1 MLKNPVQKVAAIHD
15 LSGYG
20 RASLTVVIPVLSSM
34 GFQVCPIPTAV
45 LSTHS
50 QYKNYRFVDLTEHIP
65 GIMEHWKELNLE
77 FDAIYSGFLG
87 SAQQIDMMIDFIDQ
101 FKRPETIVMID
112 PVLGDNGK
120 LYGPFNQ
127 EMVDEMRKLVCKAD
141 IITPNTTE
149 VGLLLNNDPEM
160 IKNTKDTLQAI
171 DELTAL
177 GPEIIVVTSVPDGD
191 DGKTTVVAYNR
202 QDGRYWKVPVDY
214 LPAAYP
220 GTGDTFASVLL
231 GCLLQGDN
239 LPMSLDRAVHFIS
252 HGVRS
257 TFGFHYDEKEGI
269 LLEKVL
275 PALKAPAQI
284 SSYEVLKKQ

>member
-1 MLKNPVQKVAAIHD
+1 MIKNPVQRVAAIHD

-20 RASLTVVIPVLSSM
+20 RSSLTVVIPVLSSM

-50 QYKNYRFVDLTEHIP
+50 QFKDYRFVDLTDYIP
-65 GIMEHWKELNLE
+65 GIMEHWKELSLT

-87 SAQQIDMMIDFIDQ
+87 SARQIDMMIDFIED
-101 FKRPETIVMID
+101 FNVAYETLVMID

-120 LYGPFNQ
+120 LYGPFDD
-127 EMVDEMRKLVCKAD
+127 EMVNEMRKLVQKAN
-141 IITPNTTE
+141 IITPNITE
-149 VGLLLNNDPEM
+149 VGLLLENNPNL
-160 IKNTKDTLQAI
+160 IKNTKDTIEAI
-171 DELTAL
+171 DKLTSM
-177 GPEIIVVTSVPDGD
+177 GPEIIVVTSVPDGAD
-191 DGKTTVVAYNR
+191 NKTAVIAFNR
-202 QDGRYWKVPVDY
+202 NDGRYWKVPVDY

-231 GCLLQGDN
+231 GSLLQGDN

-257 TFGFHYDEKEGI
+257 TFGFNYDEKEGI

-275 PALKAPAQI
+275 PTLKSPVQI
-284 SSYEVLKKQ
+284 SSYEVLKR

>member
-15 LSGYG
+15 LSGFG
-20 RASLTVVIPVLSSM
+20 RSSLTVVIPVLSSM

-50 QYKNYRFVDLTEHIP
+50 QFKNYRFVDLTDHIP

-101 FKRPETIVMID
+101 FKNDETIVMID

-127 EMVDEMRKLVCKAD
+127 EMVDEMRKLICKAD
-141 IITPNTTE
+141 IITPNITE

-160 IKNTKDTLQAI
+160 IHNTRDTLQAI
-171 DELTAL
+171 EELTAL
-177 GPEIIVVTSVPDGD
+177 GPEIIVVTSVPDD
-191 DGKTTVVAYNR
+191 EEGKTAVVAHNR
-202 QDGRYWKVPVDY
+202 RDNRYWKVPVDY

-239 LPMSLDRAVHFIS
+239 LPMSLDRSVQFIS

-257 TFGFHYDEKEGI
+257 TFGFPYDEKEGI

-275 PALKAPAQI
+275 PTLKSPVQM
-284 SSYEVLKKQ
+284 SSYEVLKK

>member
-1 MLKNPVQKVAAIHD
+1 MVKNPVQRVAAIHD
-15 LSGYG
+15 LSGFG

-50 QYKNYRFVDLTEHIP
+50 QFKNYQFVDLTDHIP
-65 GIMEHWKELNLE
+65 GIMAHWKELSLT

-87 SAQQIDMMIDFIDQ
+87 SFRQIDMMIEFIDE
-101 FKRPETIVMID
+101 FKSGEDTLVLVD

-120 LYGPFNQ
+120 LYGPFDN
-127 EMVDEMRKLVCKAD
+127 EMVGEMRKLVQKAD
-141 IITPNTTE
+141 IITPNITE
-149 VGLLLNNDPEM
+149 VGLLLEDDPTL
-160 IKNTKDTLQAI
+160 ITNTKDTIKAI
-171 DELTAL
+171 ERLTAL
-177 GPEIIVVTSVPDGD
+177 GPEIVVVTSVPDD
-191 DGKTTVVAYNR
+191 EGKTAVIAFNR
-202 QDGRYWKVPVDY
+202 SDGRYWKVPVDY

-231 GCLLQGDN
+231 GSILQGDN
-239 LPMSLDRAVHFIS
+239 LPMSLDRSVQFIS

-257 TFGFHYDEKEGI
+257 TFGFDYDEKEGI

-275 PALKAPAQI
+275 PTLKSPVQI
-284 SSYEVLKKQ
+284 SSYEVLKKD

>member
-1 MLKNPVQKVAAIHD
+1 MIKNPVQKIAAIHD

-20 RASLTVVIPVLSSM
+20 RASLTVVIPILSAM
-34 GFQVCPIPTAV
+34 EFQVCPIPTAV

-50 QYKNYRFVDLTEHIP
+50 QFKNYRFVDLTDHIP
-65 GIMEHWKELNLE
+65 EIIAHWKELGLD

-87 SAQQIDMMIDFIDQ
+87 SAQQIDMMCSFIDD
-101 FKRPETIVMID
+101 FKHSETMVMVD

-120 LYGPFNQ
+120 LYGPFND

-141 IITPNTTE
+141 IITPNITE
-149 VGLLLNNDPEM
+149 VGLLLNNDPDL
-160 IKNTKDTLQAI
+160 IKSTKDTIKAI
-171 DELTAL
+171 EKLSAR
-177 GPEIIVVTSVPDGD
+177 GPEIVVVTSVPDGD
-191 DGKTTVVAYNR
+191 AGRTAVVAYNKN
-202 QDGRYWKVPVDY
+202 DDRYWKVPVDY

-231 GCLLQGDN
+231 GSLLQGDN

-257 TFGFHYDEKEGI
+257 TFGFPYDEKQGI

-275 PALKAPAQI
+275 STLKTPVPI
-284 SSYEVLKKQ
+284 SSYEVLKK

>member
-50 QYKNYRFVDLTEHIP
+50 QFKNYRFVDLTDHIP
-65 GIMEHWKELNLE
+65 GIMEHWKELNLK

-87 SAQQIDMMIDFIDQ
+87 SARQIDMMIYFIDQ
-101 FKRPETIVMID
+101 FKDKDTMVMID

-120 LYGPFNQ
+120 IYGPFNQ
-127 EMVDEMRKLVCKAD
+127 EMVNEMRKLVCKAD
-141 IITPNTTE
+141 IITPNITE

-160 IKNTKDTLQAI
+160 IRNTKDTIQAI
-171 DELTAL
+171 DQLTAL

-191 DGKTTVVAYNR
+191 DGKTAVVAYNR

-275 PALKAPAQI
+275 PALKSPVQL
-284 SSYEVLKKQ
+284 SSYEVLKK